1 MGKHTAKHSAGYRD
15 EDEAQDQASE
25 GKTTLMDGTGDYG
38 LPASVYAPAGG
49 QVPAQTVARPAE
61 AQVQNQGMPQA
72 QGQAYVQSQ
81 AQPEAYQQPS
91 ATAPQPAQP
100 AAPGVDATTV
110 RRPYPA
116 QAYAQP
122 VRPVVPAPAQQAPYV
137 GEGYRPSWDTGEG
150 RGKGNHGFAAGLLH
164 LLAVLCR
171 LAAIALALLVV
182 ANAFDLGANRIQV
195 VKVTSDVAS
204 LVPDALSGA
213 LVFQSPLGGTLRG
226 DFVAT
231 AVILLIG
238 DWLFMKAS
246 RAARRG

>member
-1 MGKHTAKHSAGYRD
+1 MGKHTAKLSAGYRD
-15 EDEAQDQASE
+15 EDEDEAQNQASE
-25 GKTTLMDGTGDYG
+25 DKTTLMDDAGDFG

-49 QVPAQTVARPAE
+49 QAASRTVVQTAE
-61 AQVQNQGMPQA
+61 AQAQGAP
-72 QGQAYVQSQ
+72 QGQAQPYAQ
-81 AQPEAYQQPS
+81 AQVEPS
-91 ATAPQPAQP
+91 YRPSSTAPQPAQP
-100 AAPGVDATTV
+100 AAPNAGATTV

-122 VRPVVPAPAQQAPYV
+122 VRPAVPAPAQQAPYV
-137 GEGYRPSWDTGEG
+137 GEGYHPSWDTGEG
-150 RGKGNHGFAAGLLH
+150 RGRGGHGFAAGLLH
-164 LLAVLCR
+164 LLAILCR

-195 VKVTSDVAS
+195 VKVTSAVAS
-204 LVPDALSGA
+204 LVPDSLSGA
-213 LVFQSPLGGTLRG
+213 LVFQSPLGGVLRG